1 MPKELIKSVSSGI
14 IAMTEILDDLT
25 TTQNLE
31 RTVHNVVKNLSEGL
45 GCQTC
50 AVIRINPK
58 TEKLEILNSHG
69 LSWQFCKDFRQRPI
83 THLLNDVIWTG
94 KPVLINTVKDNP
106 ELCKEV
112 RLENDFQSCYFV
124 DLIANLRP
132 LGYLY
137 VDSTEE
143 NYFNPDFQ
151 LIVQLYARVVSLA
164 FLKETMLRDL
174 HKHAEKDEH
183 TGAFDYNIF
192 YHRLQEAIAR
202 AQRLEENLSL
212 VLIDVVKFDNLLT
225 SYGDDICTDLMN
237 EILTII
243 NKNIRRYDSH
253 SKFGTDE
260 IIICLPGNSSEEAFG
275 CVQKLYKVIT
285 ETNFTRHGLKIDLS
299 VGLATFPDNAKTFSG
314 LLTALKHALVEC
326 KRKATVKIL
335 KADTFFN

>member
-1 MPKELIKSVSSGI
+1 MPKEAIKSITSGI
-14 IAMTEILDDLT
+14 TAMIEILDDLT
-25 TTQNLE
+25 TAQNLE
-31 RTVHNVVKNLSEGL
+31 RTVHNVVKNLSDGL

-83 THLLNDVIWTG
+83 AHLLSDVIWTS
-94 KPVLINTVKDNP
+94 KPVLINNAQENP
-106 ELCKEV
+106 ALSKEL
-112 RLENDFQSCYFV
+112 RLEHDFQSCYFV

-143 NYFNPDFQ
+143 NYFNEESQ
-151 LIVQLYARVVSLA
+151 LIVQLYARIISLA

-174 HKHAEKDEH
+174 HRHAEKDEL
-183 TGAFDYNIF
+183 TGGFDYNIF
-192 YHRLQEAIAR
+192 YGRLQESIAR

-212 VLIDVVKFDNLLT
+212 ALIDVVKFDQLLT
-225 SYGDDICTDLMN
+225 SYGDDVCTELMN
-237 EILTII
+237 EIMMTIS
-243 NKNIRRYDSH
+243 KNIRRYDSQ

-260 IIICLPGNSSEEAFG
+260 IIICLPGNNSEEALG
-275 CVQKLYKVIT
+275 CVTKLYKVIT
-285 ETNFTRHGLKIDLS
+285 AASFTRHGLKIDLS